1 MAGALGTLN
10 IDLTLNTASFT
21 NAINRSQHQTERF
34 NQSVRLSLQ
43 SITVQ
48 QERMASQTARSA
60 MSFANFAKVVTG
72 ALSINQVI
80 NYADSWTDLQNRMKL
95 VTNSTEALNK
105 ATNDV
110 YTIAQKTYQSLDATA
125 QVYQRFSDN
134 AERLGINQQKVAELT
149 ETVSKAVSLSGTSAA
164 AAATGLTQ
172 FGQALAAGQ
181 LRGQD
186 LNSVIEQIPGLAQ
199 AIAEGMG
206 ISMGELKQRAQD
218 GETSIDKIIESLER
232 VKASVDQKFATSVTT
247 VSQSFTNLQSA
258 MTKFVGE
265 ANQSIGATQLLTT
278 GLAGL
283 SNNLSTVAKI
293 VEAVAVTALVAKL
306 SQWTKATYLKNQ
318 ASANEAKAALRS
330 AEANSFAAASASRK
344 AWADKES
351 AISAMNSAKM
361 SYQSAK
367 GTAAEA
373 YALEK
378 VIATKSLATA
388 ASLQYKQALI
398 AETATQRTLTAA
410 RRQATVAG
418 RALSGV
424 LAFTGGPVGL
434 ALTAITAVGI
444 GVYEYSQN
452 VKQAKLE
459 SIEFANAL
467 DTSTEALKAMN
478 NQALLTN
485 LSKLSAGIDAEIEKV
500 EESVEK
506 AKKLATDSKSGWSL
520 SASSYLRYTNDYE
533 GYKEIIAEQQREA
546 KIGLDAA
553 MGDVVSQLTVLERQ
567 RASIRQMLAQ
577 VEEKYGKQ
585 SEEYQRYVSKV
596 EEADS
601 VVNKFRVTLKNLGFD
616 FDALINTTNQ
626 ATNSQANVTVTIAK
640 QIEDSIK
647 KSQRSLEKTKAT
659 GEALAK
665 LNAEDV
671 LASRKV
677 TPDMQGYDKA
687 LQAEIDAQ
695 LALQSKK
702 IKPPKTPK
710 SSIDYAK
717 QYTKILSDLQE
728 KQASLI
734 ADGQSIQLY
743 GTTSSFNE
751 YNSALADIK
760 KNKEKFDEILKIDP
774 KAIETIKEKAKAIDD
789 MARANSVAQFAYDR
803 NKEVEQMQ
811 FETSLIGKSRAEQ
824 ERLNALREVDLLYK
838 QASVD
843 LGDKELANLQRN
855 VELTKQKIEAELQK
869 RELMK
874 LDPVEGLNQGLSDF
888 GDSATNVMEN
898 VKNVTAN
905 VLNNMSDSLADFV
918 LTGKGSFKDF
928 ANAVISDIT
937 RMVMKMLVFKAIEA
951 GTSFFMGGASGGSD
965 AGGGPGGLFAYGGYT
980 GHGGKFE
987 PKGIVHG
994 GEFVFTK
1001 EATAKLGIGNLYRLM
1016 NSTQG
1021 YASGGFVGSLAGKM
1035 PSAPV
1040 TTSSSSGVN
1049 ITVVNQITVTGNGD
1063 AVLVQAMKEA
1073 AQQGTDAG
1081 AQKARAMI
1089 LQDFQSNGTAR
1100 RTLGV

>member
-34 NQSVRLSLQ
+34 NQSVRVSLQ

-48 QERMASQTARSA
+48 QERMASQTAKSA
-60 MSFANFAKVVTG
+60 SSFASFAKAVTG
-72 ALSINQVI
+72 ALSVHQVI
-80 NYADSWTDLQNRMKL
+80 SYADGWTDLQNRLKL
-95 VTNSTEALNK
+95 VTKSTQELNK

-164 AAATGLTQ
+164 SAAMGLTQ

-206 ISMGELKQRAQD
+206 ISMGELKKKAQD
-218 GETSIDKIIESLER
+218 GKTSIDKIIESLER

-265 ANQSIGATQLLTT
+265 ANQSTGATQLLNT
-278 GLAGL
+278 GLSAL
-283 SNNLSTVAKI
+283 SNNFSEVMKVA
-293 VEAVAVTALVAKL
+293 EALAVTAIVMKVTKWTQATYAQTTATKLKVQQDLIAAKATQAKMTAELELARVEMRSLQAQLQLAQTEAQRSSIRMRMKAQSSIIVSATNAETLAIQRLNAAQRASSTLGRGFGGALAFLGGPLGIATGLLTAGAMAYYEWQQQAEQSRQKALEYAESLDVATESLKKL
-306 SQWTKATYLKNQ
+306 SDAERQ
-318 ASANEAKAALRS
+318 ASIGKLSDSFDAQVEKIEELKKKQEDLKKSSDFGGANKGISFYYTGDYEAFS
-330 AEANSFAAASASRK
+330 AEVVKARK
-344 AWADKES
+344 DEIQVTADLEEKNRGLEV
-351 AISAMNSAKM
+351 IRKKM
-361 SYQSAK
+361 ALLLD
-367 GTAAEA
+367 AEVQKNGMVSNA
-373 YALEK
+373 YALYASRIYDASVRSDELISK
-378 VIATKSLATA
+378 LHLQGSAFDNLAQSIRSATQEQQQFSANSLIIVSADAQKSID
-388 ASLQYKQALI
+388 ASL
-398 AETATQRTLTAA
+398 
-410 RRQATVAG
+410 
-418 RALSGV
+418 RA
-424 LAFTGGPVGL
+424 
-434 ALTAITAVGI
+434 
-444 GVYEYSQN
+444 
-452 VKQAKLE
+452 
-459 SIEFANAL
+459 
-467 DTSTEALKAMN
+467 
-478 NQALLTN
+478 
-485 LSKLSAGIDAEIEKV
+485 IEK
-500 EESVEK
+500 
-506 AKKLATDSKSGWSL
+506 A
-520 SASSYLRYTNDYE
+520 
-533 GYKEIIAEQQREA
+533 
-546 KIGLDAA
+546 
-553 MGDVVSQLTVLERQ
+553 
-567 RASIRQMLAQ
+567 
-577 VEEKYGKQ
+577 
-585 SEEYQRYVSKV
+585 
-596 EEADS
+596 
-601 VVNKFRVTLKNLGFD
+601 
-616 FDALINTTNQ
+616 
-626 ATNSQANVTVTIAK
+626 
-640 QIEDSIK
+640 
-647 KSQRSLEKTKAT
+647 KAT

-717 QYTKILSDLQE
+717 QYTKLLSELQE

-760 KNKEKFDEILKIDP
+760 KNKEKFDAILKIDP

-803 NKEVEQMQ
+803 GKEVEQMQ

-824 ERLNALREVDLLYK
+824 ERLNALRQVDLLYQ
-838 QASVD
+838 QAKVD

-855 VELTKQKIEAELQK
+855 VELTKQKIDAELQK

-888 GDSATNVMEN
+888 SDSATNVMEN

-905 VLNNMSDSLADFV
+905 ALNNMSDSLADFV

-951 GTSFFMGGASGGSD
+951 GTSFFMGGASGGGD

-987 PKGIVHG
+987 PKGVVHG

-1021 YASGGFVGSLAGKM
+1021 YASGGFVGSLAGKV
-1035 PSAPV
+1035 PSTPV

-1049 ITVVNQITVTGNGD
+1049 ITVINQITVTGNGD
-1063 AVLVQAMKEA
+1063 AVLAQAMKEA
-1073 AQQGTDAG
+1073 AEQGSEAG
-1081 AQKARAMI
+1081 AQKARAII

>member
-265 ANQSIGATQLLTT
+265 ANQSTGATQLLNT
-278 GLAGL
+278 GLSVL
-283 SNNLSTVAKI
+283 SNNFSEVMKV
-293 VEAVAVTALVAKL
+293 VEALAVTAIVIKITKWTQATYAQTTATKLKVQQDLIAAKATQAKMTAELELARVEMRSLQAQLQLAQTEAQRSSIRMRMKAQSSIIVSATNAETLATQRLNAAQRASSTLGRGFGGALAFLGGPLGIATGLLTAGAMAYYEWQQQAEQSRQKALEYAESLDVATESLNKL
-306 SQWTKATYLKNQ
+306 SDAERQ
-318 ASANEAKAALRS
+318 ASIGKLFDSFDAQIEKIEELKKKQEELKRSSDFGGANKGISFYYTGDYEAFS
-330 AEANSFAAASASRK
+330 AEVVKARK
-344 AWADKES
+344 DEIQVTADLEEKNRELE
-351 AISAMNSAKM
+351 AIRKKM
-361 SYQSAK
+361 ALLLD
-367 GTAAEA
+367 AEVQKNGMVSNA
-373 YALEK
+373 YALYAGRIYDASVKSDELIGK
-378 VIATKSLATA
+378 LHLQGSAFDNLAQSIRSATQEQQQFSANSLIIVSADAQKSID
-388 ASLQYKQALI
+388 ASL
-398 AETATQRTLTAA
+398 
-410 RRQATVAG
+410 
-418 RALSGV
+418 RA
-424 LAFTGGPVGL
+424 
-434 ALTAITAVGI
+434 
-444 GVYEYSQN
+444 
-452 VKQAKLE
+452 
-459 SIEFANAL
+459 
-467 DTSTEALKAMN
+467 
-478 NQALLTN
+478 
-485 LSKLSAGIDAEIEKV
+485 IEK
-500 EESVEK
+500 
-506 AKKLATDSKSGWSL
+506 A
-520 SASSYLRYTNDYE
+520 
-533 GYKEIIAEQQREA
+533 
-546 KIGLDAA
+546 
-553 MGDVVSQLTVLERQ
+553 
-567 RASIRQMLAQ
+567 
-577 VEEKYGKQ
+577 
-585 SEEYQRYVSKV
+585 
-596 EEADS
+596 
-601 VVNKFRVTLKNLGFD
+601 
-616 FDALINTTNQ
+616 
-626 ATNSQANVTVTIAK
+626 
-640 QIEDSIK
+640 
-647 KSQRSLEKTKAT
+647 KAT

-695 LALQSKK
+695 LTLQSKK
-702 IKPPKTPK
+702 IKPPK

-760 KNKEKFDEILKIDP
+760 KNKEKFDAILKIDP

-824 ERLNALREVDLLYK
+824 ERLNALRGVDLLYK

-843 LGDKELANLQRN
+843 LGDKELANLQNN

-905 VLNNMSDSLADFV
+905 ALNNMSDSLADFV

>member
-34 NQSVRLSLQ
+34 NQSVRVSLQ

-48 QERMASQTARSA
+48 QERMASQTAKSA

-149 ETVSKAVSLSGTSAA
+149 ETVSKAVSLSGASAA

-232 VKASVDQKFATSVTT
+232 VKTSVDQKFATSVTT

-265 ANQSIGATQLLTT
+265 ANQSTGATQLLNT
-278 GLAGL
+278 GLSVL
-283 SNNLSTVAKI
+283 SNNFSEVMKV
-293 VEAVAVTALVAKL
+293 VEALAVTAIVIKITKWTQATYAQTTATKLKVQQDLIAAKATQAKMTAELELARVEMRSLQAQLQLAQTEAQRSSIRMRMKAQSSIIVSATNAETLATQRLNAAQRASSTLGRGFGGALAFLGGPLGIATGLLTAGAMAYYEWQQQAEQSRQKALEYAESLDVATESLNKL
-306 SQWTKATYLKNQ
+306 SDAERQ
-318 ASANEAKAALRS
+318 ASIGKLFDSFDAQIEKIEELKKKQEELKRSSDFGGANKGISFYYTGDYEAFS
-330 AEANSFAAASASRK
+330 AEVVKARK
-344 AWADKES
+344 DEIQVTADLEEKNRELE
-351 AISAMNSAKM
+351 AIRKKM
-361 SYQSAK
+361 ALLLD
-367 GTAAEA
+367 AEVQKNGMVSNA
-373 YALEK
+373 YALYAGRIYDASVKSDELIGK
-378 VIATKSLATA
+378 LHLQGSAFDNLAQSIRSATQEQQQFSANSLIIVSADAQKSID
-388 ASLQYKQALI
+388 ASL
-398 AETATQRTLTAA
+398 
-410 RRQATVAG
+410 
-418 RALSGV
+418 RA
-424 LAFTGGPVGL
+424 
-434 ALTAITAVGI
+434 
-444 GVYEYSQN
+444 
-452 VKQAKLE
+452 
-459 SIEFANAL
+459 
-467 DTSTEALKAMN
+467 
-478 NQALLTN
+478 
-485 LSKLSAGIDAEIEKV
+485 IEK
-500 EESVEK
+500 
-506 AKKLATDSKSGWSL
+506 A
-520 SASSYLRYTNDYE
+520 
-533 GYKEIIAEQQREA
+533 
-546 KIGLDAA
+546 
-553 MGDVVSQLTVLERQ
+553 
-567 RASIRQMLAQ
+567 
-577 VEEKYGKQ
+577 
-585 SEEYQRYVSKV
+585 
-596 EEADS
+596 
-601 VVNKFRVTLKNLGFD
+601 
-616 FDALINTTNQ
+616 
-626 ATNSQANVTVTIAK
+626 
-640 QIEDSIK
+640 
-647 KSQRSLEKTKAT
+647 KAT

-760 KNKEKFDEILKIDP
+760 KNKEKFDAILKIDP

-824 ERLNALREVDLLYK
+824 ERLNALRGVDLLYK

-843 LGDKELANLQRN
+843 LGDKELANLQNN
-855 VELTKQKIEAELQK
+855 VELTKQKIEVELQK

-905 VLNNMSDSLADFV
+905 ALNNMSDSLADFV

>member
-34 NQSVRLSLQ
+34 NQSVRVSLQ

-48 QERMASQTARSA
+48 QERMSSQTAKSA

-125 QVYQRFSDN
+125 QIYQRFSDN

-258 MTKFVGE
+258 MTRFVGE
-265 ANQSIGATQLLTT
+265 ANQSTGATQLLNT
-278 GLAGL
+278 GLSVL
-283 SNNLSTVAKI
+283 SNNFSEVMKV
-293 VEAVAVTALVAKL
+293 VEALAVTAIVIKITKWTQATYAQTTATKLKVQQDLIAAKATQAKMTAELELARVEMRSLQAQLQLAQTEAQRSSIRMRMKAQSSIIVSATNAETLATQRLNAAQRASSTLGRGFGGALAFLGGPLGIATGLLTAGAMAYYEWQQQAEQSRQKALEYAESLDVATESLNKL
-306 SQWTKATYLKNQ
+306 SDAERQ
-318 ASANEAKAALRS
+318 ASIGKLFDSFDAQIEKIEELKKKQEELKRSSDFGGANKGISFYYTGDYEAFS
-330 AEANSFAAASASRK
+330 AEVVKARK
-344 AWADKES
+344 DEIQVTADLEEKNRELE
-351 AISAMNSAKM
+351 AIRKKM
-361 SYQSAK
+361 ALLLD
-367 GTAAEA
+367 AEVQKNGMVSNA
-373 YALEK
+373 YALYAGRIYDASVKSDELIGK
-378 VIATKSLATA
+378 LHLQGSAFDNLAQSIRSATQEQQQFSANSLIIVSADAQKSID
-388 ASLQYKQALI
+388 ASL
-398 AETATQRTLTAA
+398 
-410 RRQATVAG
+410 
-418 RALSGV
+418 RA
-424 LAFTGGPVGL
+424 
-434 ALTAITAVGI
+434 
-444 GVYEYSQN
+444 
-452 VKQAKLE
+452 
-459 SIEFANAL
+459 
-467 DTSTEALKAMN
+467 
-478 NQALLTN
+478 
-485 LSKLSAGIDAEIEKV
+485 IEK
-500 EESVEK
+500 
-506 AKKLATDSKSGWSL
+506 A
-520 SASSYLRYTNDYE
+520 
-533 GYKEIIAEQQREA
+533 
-546 KIGLDAA
+546 
-553 MGDVVSQLTVLERQ
+553 
-567 RASIRQMLAQ
+567 
-577 VEEKYGKQ
+577 
-585 SEEYQRYVSKV
+585 
-596 EEADS
+596 
-601 VVNKFRVTLKNLGFD
+601 
-616 FDALINTTNQ
+616 
-626 ATNSQANVTVTIAK
+626 
-640 QIEDSIK
+640 
-647 KSQRSLEKTKAT
+647 KAT

-695 LALQSKK
+695 LTLQSKK

-760 KNKEKFDEILKIDP
+760 KNKEKFDAILKIDP

-824 ERLNALREVDLLYK
+824 ERLNALRGVDLLYK

-843 LGDKELANLQRN
+843 LGDKELANLQNN

-905 VLNNMSDSLADFV
+905 ALNNMSDSLADFV

>member
-34 NQSVRLSLQ
+34 NQSVRVSLQ

-48 QERMASQTARSA
+48 QERMASQTAKSA
-60 MSFANFAKVVTG
+60 SSFASFAKAVTG
-72 ALSINQVI
+72 ALSVHQVI
-80 NYADSWTDLQNRMKL
+80 SYADGWTDLQNRLKL
-95 VTNSTEALNK
+95 VTKSTQELNK

-218 GETSIDKIIESLER
+218 GEMAIDKIIKALEK
-232 VKASVDQKFATSVTT
+232 VKDSVDQKFATSVTT
-247 VSQSFTNLQSA
+247 VSQGFTNLQSA

-265 ANQSIGATQLLTT
+265 ANQSTGATQLLNT
-278 GLAGL
+278 GLSAL
-283 SNNLSTVAKI
+283 SNNFSEVMRV
-293 VEAVAVTALVAKL
+293 VETLAVTAIVMKITKWTQATYAQTVATKLKVQQDLIAAKATQAKMTAELELARVEMRSLQAQLQLAQTEAQRSSIRMRMKAQSSIIVSATNAETLAIQRLNAAQRASSTLGRGFGGALAFLGGPLGIATGLLTVGAMAYYEWQQQAEQSRQKALEYAESLDVATEALNKL
-306 SQWTKATYLKNQ
+306 SNAERQ
-318 ASANEAKAALRS
+318 ASIGKLS
-330 AEANSFAAASASRK
+330 DSFDAQIEKIEELKRKQEELSRK
-344 AWADKES
+344 ASDSNGGNQWAPLYYTGDRDVDSIRIIKAQTEARKEEIQVI
-351 AISAMNSAKM
+351 AEVEAKNRELEATRKKM
-361 SYQSAK
+361 ALLLD
-367 GTAAEA
+367 AEVQKNGMVSNA
-373 YALEK
+373 YALYASRIYDASVRSDELIGK
-378 VIATKSLATA
+378 LHLQGSAFDNLAQSIRSATQEQQQFSANSLIIVSADAQKSID
-388 ASLQYKQALI
+388 ASL
-398 AETATQRTLTAA
+398 
-410 RRQATVAG
+410 
-418 RALSGV
+418 RA
-424 LAFTGGPVGL
+424 
-434 ALTAITAVGI
+434 
-444 GVYEYSQN
+444 
-452 VKQAKLE
+452 
-459 SIEFANAL
+459 
-467 DTSTEALKAMN
+467 
-478 NQALLTN
+478 
-485 LSKLSAGIDAEIEKV
+485 IEK
-500 EESVEK
+500 
-506 AKKLATDSKSGWSL
+506 A
-520 SASSYLRYTNDYE
+520 
-533 GYKEIIAEQQREA
+533 
-546 KIGLDAA
+546 
-553 MGDVVSQLTVLERQ
+553 
-567 RASIRQMLAQ
+567 
-577 VEEKYGKQ
+577 
-585 SEEYQRYVSKV
+585 
-596 EEADS
+596 
-601 VVNKFRVTLKNLGFD
+601 
-616 FDALINTTNQ
+616 
-626 ATNSQANVTVTIAK
+626 
-640 QIEDSIK
+640 
-647 KSQRSLEKTKAT
+647 KAT

-687 LQAEIDAQ
+687 LQAEIEAQ
-695 LALQSKK
+695 LASQSKK

-717 QYTKILSDLQE
+717 QYTKLLSDLQE

-734 ADGQSIQLY
+734 ADGKSIQLY

-760 KNKEKFDEILKIDP
+760 TNKDKFDEILKIDP

-803 NKEVEQMQ
+803 GKEVEQMQ

-855 VELTKQKIEAELQK
+855 VELTKQKIDAELQK

-874 LDPVEGLNQGLSDF
+874 LDPVEGLSQGLSDF
-888 GDSATNVMEN
+888 SDSATNVMEN

-905 VLNNMSDSLADFV
+905 ALNNMSDSLADFV

-951 GTSFFMGGASGGSD
+951 GTSFFMGGASGGGD

-987 PKGIVHG
+987 PKGVVHG

-1021 YASGGFVGSLAGKM
+1021 YASGGFVGSLAGKV
-1035 PSAPV
+1035 PSTPV

-1063 AVLVQAMKEA
+1063 AVLAQAMKEA
-1073 AQQGTDAG
+1073 AEQGTEAG
-1081 AQKARAMI
+1081 AQKARAII

>member
-265 ANQSIGATQLLTT
+265 ANQSTGATQLLNT
-278 GLAGL
+278 GLSVL
-283 SNNLSTVAKI
+283 SNNFSEVMKV
-293 VEAVAVTALVAKL
+293 VEALAVTAIVIKITKWTQATYAQTTATKLKVQQDLIAAKATQAKMTAELELARVEMRSLQAQLQLAQTEAQRSSIRMRMKAQSSIIVSATNAETLATQRLNAAQRASSTLGRGFGGALAFLGGPLGIATGLLTAGAMAYYEWQQQAEQSRQKALEYAESLDVATESLNKL
-306 SQWTKATYLKNQ
+306 SDAERQ
-318 ASANEAKAALRS
+318 ASIGKLFDSFDAQIEKIEELKKKQEELKRSSDFGGANKGISFYYTGDYEAFS
-330 AEANSFAAASASRK
+330 AEVVKARK
-344 AWADKES
+344 DEIQVTADLEEKNRELE
-351 AISAMNSAKM
+351 AIRKKM
-361 SYQSAK
+361 ALLLD
-367 GTAAEA
+367 AEVQKNGMVSNA
-373 YALEK
+373 YALYAGRIYDASVKSDELIGK
-378 VIATKSLATA
+378 LHLQGSAFDNLAQSIRSATQEQQQLSANSLIIVSADAQKSID
-388 ASLQYKQALI
+388 ASL
-398 AETATQRTLTAA
+398 
-410 RRQATVAG
+410 
-418 RALSGV
+418 RA
-424 LAFTGGPVGL
+424 
-434 ALTAITAVGI
+434 
-444 GVYEYSQN
+444 
-452 VKQAKLE
+452 
-459 SIEFANAL
+459 
-467 DTSTEALKAMN
+467 
-478 NQALLTN
+478 
-485 LSKLSAGIDAEIEKV
+485 IEK
-500 EESVEK
+500 
-506 AKKLATDSKSGWSL
+506 A
-520 SASSYLRYTNDYE
+520 
-533 GYKEIIAEQQREA
+533 
-546 KIGLDAA
+546 
-553 MGDVVSQLTVLERQ
+553 
-567 RASIRQMLAQ
+567 
-577 VEEKYGKQ
+577 
-585 SEEYQRYVSKV
+585 
-596 EEADS
+596 
-601 VVNKFRVTLKNLGFD
+601 
-616 FDALINTTNQ
+616 
-626 ATNSQANVTVTIAK
+626 
-640 QIEDSIK
+640 
-647 KSQRSLEKTKAT
+647 KAT

-695 LALQSKK
+695 LTLQSKK

-760 KNKEKFDEILKIDP
+760 KNKEKFDAILKIDP

-824 ERLNALREVDLLYK
+824 ERLNALRGIDLLYK

-843 LGDKELANLQRN
+843 LGDKELANLQNN

-905 VLNNMSDSLADFV
+905 ALNNMSDSLADFV

>member
-34 NQSVRLSLQ
+34 NQSVRVSLQ

-48 QERMASQTARSA
+48 QERMASQTAKSTS
-60 MSFANFAKVVTG
+60 SFASFAKAVTG
-72 ALSINQVI
+72 ALSIHQVI
-80 NYADSWTDLQNRMKL
+80 SYADGWTDLQNRLKL
-95 VTNSTEALNK
+95 VTKSTQELNK

-164 AAATGLTQ
+164 SAAMGLTQ

-206 ISMGELKQRAQD
+206 ISMGELKKKAQD

-258 MTKFVGE
+258 MTKFIGE
-265 ANQSIGATQLLTT
+265 ANQSTGATQLLNT
-278 GLAGL
+278 GLSTL
-283 SNNLSTVAKI
+283 SNNFSEVMRVTETL
-293 VEAVAVTALVAKL
+293 AVTAIVIKITK
-306 SQWTKATYLKNQ
+306 WTQATYAQTTATKLKVQ
-318 ASANEAKAALRS
+318 QDLIAAKVTQ
-330 AEANSFAAASASRK
+330 
-344 AWADKES
+344 
-351 AISAMNSAKM
+351 AKM
-361 SYQSAK
+361 
-367 GTAAEA
+367 TAE
-373 YALEK
+373 LE
-378 VIATKSLATA
+378 LARVEMR
-388 ASLQYKQALI
+388 SLQAQLQLAQTEAQRSSIRMRMKAQSSIIVSATN
-398 AETATQRTLTAA
+398 AETLAIQRLNAA
-410 RRQATVAG
+410 
-418 RALSGV
+418 
-424 LAFTGGPVGL
+424 
-434 ALTAITAVGI
+434 
-444 GVYEYSQN
+444 
-452 VKQAKLE
+452 
-459 SIEFANAL
+459 
-467 DTSTEALKAMN
+467 
-478 NQALLTN
+478 
-485 LSKLSAGIDAEIEKV
+485 
-500 EESVEK
+500 
-506 AKKLATDSKSGWSL
+506 
-520 SASSYLRYTNDYE
+520 
-533 GYKEIIAEQQREA
+533 
-546 KIGLDAA
+546 
-553 MGDVVSQLTVLERQ
+553 Q
-567 RASIRQMLAQ
+567 RASSTLGRGFGGALAFLGGPLGIATGLLAAGAMAYYEWQQQAEQSRQKALEYAESLDVATESLKKLSDAERQASIGKLFDSFDAQIEKIEDLKRKQEDLKKSSDFGGANKGISFYYTGDYESFSAEVVKARKDEIQVTADLETKNRELEVIRKKMALLLDAEVQKNGMVSNAYAIYASRIYDASVRSDELIGKLHLQGSAFDNLAQ
-577 VEEKYGKQ
+577 SIRSATQEQQQFSAKSLIVVSDDTQKSIETSLRNIEK
-585 SEEYQRYVSKV
+585 
-596 EEADS
+596 A
-601 VVNKFRVTLKNLGFD
+601 
-616 FDALINTTNQ
+616 
-626 ATNSQANVTVTIAK
+626 
-640 QIEDSIK
+640 
-647 KSQRSLEKTKAT
+647 KAT

-665 LNAEDV
+665 LNAEDE
-671 LASRKV
+671 LARRKV
-677 TPDMQGYDKA
+677 TPNMLGYDKA
-687 LQAEIDAQ
+687 LQAEVQAQ
-695 LALQSKK
+695 LALQAKKNKPSKSK
-702 IKPPKTPK
+702 V
-710 SSIDYAK
+710 DYGK
-717 QYTKILSDLQE
+717 QYTKILSELQE

-751 YNSALADIK
+751 YNTALADIK
-760 KNKEKFDEILKIDP
+760 KNKEKFDAILKIDP

-803 NKEVEQMQ
+803 GKEVEQMQ
-811 FETSLIGKSRAEQ
+811 FETSLIGKTRVEQ
-824 ERLNALREVDLLYK
+824 ERLNALRQIDLLYQ
-838 QASVD
+838 QAKVD
-843 LGDKELANLQRN
+843 LGDKELVNLQRN
-855 VELTKQKIEAELQK
+855 VELTKQKIDAELQK

-888 GDSATNVMEN
+888 SDSATNVMEN

-905 VLNNMSDSLADFV
+905 ALNNMSDSLADFV

-951 GTSFFMGGASGGSD
+951 GTSFFMGGASGGD

-987 PKGIVHG
+987 PKGVVHG

-1001 EATAKLGIGNLYRLM
+1001 EATAKLGVGNLYRLM

-1021 YASGGFVGSLAGKM
+1021 YASGGFVGSLAGKV
-1035 PSAPV
+1035 PSTPV

-1049 ITVVNQITVTGNGD
+1049 ITVLNQITVTGNGD
-1063 AVLVQAMKEA
+1063 AVLAQAMKEA
-1073 AQQGTDAG
+1073 AEQGTEAG
-1081 AQKARAMI
+1081 AQKARAII

>member
-34 NQSVRLSLQ
+34 NQNVRVSLQ

-48 QERMASQTARSA
+48 QERMASQTAKSA
-60 MSFANFAKVVTG
+60 SSFANFAKVVTG
-72 ALSINQVI
+72 ALSVKQVI
-80 NYADSWTDLQNRMKL
+80 NYADGWTDLQNRLKL
-95 VTNSTEALNK
+95 VTDSTQALNR

-164 AAATGLTQ
+164 SAAMGLTQ

-206 ISMGELKQRAQD
+206 ISMGDLKKKAQD
-218 GETSIDKIIESLER
+218 GEMAIDKIIQALEK
-232 VKASVDQKFATSVTT
+232 VKDSVDQKFATSVTT
-247 VSQSFTNLQSA
+247 VSQGFTNLQSA

-265 ANQSIGATQLLTT
+265 ANQSTGATQLLTT

-283 SNNLSTVAKI
+283 SNNFSEVMKVA
-293 VEAVAVTALVAKL
+293 EALAVTAIVMKITKWTQATYAQTTATKLKVQQDLIAAKATQAKMTAELELARVEMRSLQAQLQLAQTEAQRSSIRMRMKAQSSIIVSATNAETLAIQRLNAAQRASSTLGRGFGGALAFLGGPLGIATGLLTAGAMAYYEWQQQAEQSRQKALEYAESLDVATESLNKL
-306 SQWTKATYLKNQ
+306 SDAERQ
-318 ASANEAKAALRS
+318 ASMVKL
-330 AEANSFAAASASRK
+330 AEGLDARVTKIGEITQKQKELIELSK
-344 AWADKES
+344 VDLADKGLQFYYTNDFDSYSSGMFKAQKEEIQVT
-351 AISAMNSAKM
+351 ADLEAEKRKLGIERGKM
-361 SYQSAK
+361 A
-367 GTAAEA
+367 TLMDAEVQKNGMVSNA
-373 YALEK
+373 YALYASRIYDASVKSDELIGK
-378 VIATKSLATA
+378 LHLQGSAFDNLAQSIRSATQEQQQFSANSLIIVSADAQKSID
-388 ASLQYKQALI
+388 ASL
-398 AETATQRTLTAA
+398 
-410 RRQATVAG
+410 
-418 RALSGV
+418 RA
-424 LAFTGGPVGL
+424 
-434 ALTAITAVGI
+434 
-444 GVYEYSQN
+444 
-452 VKQAKLE
+452 
-459 SIEFANAL
+459 
-467 DTSTEALKAMN
+467 
-478 NQALLTN
+478 
-485 LSKLSAGIDAEIEKV
+485 IEK
-500 EESVEK
+500 
-506 AKKLATDSKSGWSL
+506 A
-520 SASSYLRYTNDYE
+520 
-533 GYKEIIAEQQREA
+533 
-546 KIGLDAA
+546 
-553 MGDVVSQLTVLERQ
+553 
-567 RASIRQMLAQ
+567 
-577 VEEKYGKQ
+577 
-585 SEEYQRYVSKV
+585 
-596 EEADS
+596 
-601 VVNKFRVTLKNLGFD
+601 
-616 FDALINTTNQ
+616 
-626 ATNSQANVTVTIAK
+626 
-640 QIEDSIK
+640 
-647 KSQRSLEKTKAT
+647 KAT
-659 GEALAK
+659 GEVLAK

-717 QYTKILSDLQE
+717 QYTKLLSELQE

-803 NKEVEQMQ
+803 GKEVEQMQ
-811 FETSLIGKSRAEQ
+811 FETSLIGKTRVEQ
-824 ERLNALREVDLLYK
+824 ERLNALRQIDLLYQ
-838 QASVD
+838 QAKVD

-855 VELTKQKIEAELQK
+855 VELTKQKIDAELQK

-888 GDSATNVMEN
+888 SDSATNVMEN

-905 VLNNMSDSLADFV
+905 ALNNMSDSLADFV

-951 GTSFFMGGASGGSD
+951 GTSFFMGGASGGGD

-987 PKGIVHG
+987 PKGVVHG

-1021 YASGGFVGSLAGKM
+1021 YASGGFVGSLAGKV
-1035 PSAPV
+1035 PSTPV

-1063 AVLVQAMKEA
+1063 AVLAQAMKEA
-1073 AQQGTDAG
+1073 AEQGTEAG
-1081 AQKARAMI
+1081 AQKARAII

>member
-34 NQSVRLSLQ
+34 NQSVRVSLQ

-48 QERMASQTARSA
+48 QERMASQTAKSA

-258 MTKFVGE
+258 MTRFVGE
-265 ANQSIGATQLLTT
+265 ANQSTGATQLLNT
-278 GLAGL
+278 GLSVL
-283 SNNLSTVAKI
+283 SNNFSEVMKV
-293 VEAVAVTALVAKL
+293 VEALAVTAIVIKITKWTQATYAQTTATKLKVQQDLIAAKATQAKMTAELELARVEMRSLQAQLQLAQTEAQRSSIRMRMKAQSSIIVSATNAETLATQRLNAAQRASSTLGRGFGGALAFLGGPLGIATGLLTAGAMAYYEWQQQAEQSRQKALEYAESLDVATESLNKL
-306 SQWTKATYLKNQ
+306 SDAERQ
-318 ASANEAKAALRS
+318 ASIGKLFDSFDAQIEKIEELKKKQEELKRSSDFGGANKGISFYYTGDYEAFS
-330 AEANSFAAASASRK
+330 AEVVKARK
-344 AWADKES
+344 DEIQVTADLEEKNRELE
-351 AISAMNSAKM
+351 AIRKKM
-361 SYQSAK
+361 ALLLD
-367 GTAAEA
+367 AEVQKNGMVSNA
-373 YALEK
+373 YALYAGRIYDAS
-378 VIATKSLATA
+378 VKSDELIGKLHLQGSAFDNLAQ
-388 ASLQYKQALI
+388 SI
-398 AETATQRTLTAA
+398 HSATQEQQQFSANSLIIVSADA
-410 RRQATVAG
+410 Q
-418 RALSGV
+418 
-424 LAFTGGPVGL
+424 
-434 ALTAITAVGI
+434 
-444 GVYEYSQN
+444 
-452 VKQAKLE
+452 K
-459 SIEFANAL
+459 SI
-467 DTSTEALKAMN
+467 DTSLRA
-478 NQALLTN
+478 
-485 LSKLSAGIDAEIEKV
+485 IEK
-500 EESVEK
+500 
-506 AKKLATDSKSGWSL
+506 A
-520 SASSYLRYTNDYE
+520 
-533 GYKEIIAEQQREA
+533 
-546 KIGLDAA
+546 
-553 MGDVVSQLTVLERQ
+553 
-567 RASIRQMLAQ
+567 
-577 VEEKYGKQ
+577 
-585 SEEYQRYVSKV
+585 
-596 EEADS
+596 
-601 VVNKFRVTLKNLGFD
+601 
-616 FDALINTTNQ
+616 
-626 ATNSQANVTVTIAK
+626 
-640 QIEDSIK
+640 
-647 KSQRSLEKTKAT
+647 KAT

-695 LALQSKK
+695 LTLQSKK

-760 KNKEKFDEILKIDP
+760 KNKEKFDAILKIDP

-824 ERLNALREVDLLYK
+824 ERLNALRGVDLLYK

-843 LGDKELANLQRN
+843 LGDKELANLQNN

-905 VLNNMSDSLADFV
+905 ALNNMSDSLADFV

-1035 PSAPV
+1035 PSSPV

-1063 AVLVQAMKEA
+1063 SVLVQAMKEA

>member
-1 MAGALGTLN
+1 
-10 IDLTLNTASFT
+10 
-21 NAINRSQHQTERF
+21 
-34 NQSVRLSLQ
+34 
-43 SITVQ
+43 
-48 QERMASQTARSA
+48 SQTAKSA
-60 MSFANFAKVVTG
+60 SSFANFAKVVTG
-72 ALSINQVI
+72 ALSVKQVI
-80 NYADSWTDLQNRMKL
+80 NYADGWTDLQNRLKL
-95 VTNSTEALNK
+95 VTNSTQALNR

-164 AAATGLTQ
+164 SAAMGLTQ

-265 ANQSIGATQLLTT
+265 ANQSTGATQLLNT
-278 GLAGL
+278 GLSVL
-283 SNNLSTVAKI
+283 SNNFSEVMKV
-293 VEAVAVTALVAKL
+293 VEALAVTAIVIKITKWTQATYAQTTATKLKVQQDLIVAKATQAKMTAELELARVEMRSLQAQLQLAQTEAQRSSIRMRMKAQSSIIVSATNAETLATQRLNAAQRASSTLGRGFGGALAFLGGPLGIATGLLTAGAMAYYEWQQQAEQSRQKALEYAESLDVATESLNKL
-306 SQWTKATYLKNQ
+306 SDAERQ
-318 ASANEAKAALRS
+318 ASIGKLFDSFDAQIEKIEELKKKQEELKRSSDFGGANKGISFYYTGDYEAFS
-330 AEANSFAAASASRK
+330 AEVVKARK
-344 AWADKES
+344 DEIQVTADLEEKNRELE
-351 AISAMNSAKM
+351 AIRKKM
-361 SYQSAK
+361 ALLLD
-367 GTAAEA
+367 AEVQKNGMVSNA
-373 YALEK
+373 YALYAGRIYDASVKSDELIGK
-378 VIATKSLATA
+378 LHLQGSAFDNLAQSIRSATQEQQQFSANSLIIVSADAQKSID
-388 ASLQYKQALI
+388 ASL
-398 AETATQRTLTAA
+398 
-410 RRQATVAG
+410 
-418 RALSGV
+418 RA
-424 LAFTGGPVGL
+424 
-434 ALTAITAVGI
+434 
-444 GVYEYSQN
+444 
-452 VKQAKLE
+452 
-459 SIEFANAL
+459 
-467 DTSTEALKAMN
+467 
-478 NQALLTN
+478 
-485 LSKLSAGIDAEIEKV
+485 IEK
-500 EESVEK
+500 
-506 AKKLATDSKSGWSL
+506 A
-520 SASSYLRYTNDYE
+520 
-533 GYKEIIAEQQREA
+533 
-546 KIGLDAA
+546 
-553 MGDVVSQLTVLERQ
+553 
-567 RASIRQMLAQ
+567 
-577 VEEKYGKQ
+577 
-585 SEEYQRYVSKV
+585 
-596 EEADS
+596 
-601 VVNKFRVTLKNLGFD
+601 
-616 FDALINTTNQ
+616 
-626 ATNSQANVTVTIAK
+626 
-640 QIEDSIK
+640 
-647 KSQRSLEKTKAT
+647 KAT

-695 LALQSKK
+695 LTLQSKK

-760 KNKEKFDEILKIDP
+760 KNKEKFDAILKIDP

-824 ERLNALREVDLLYK
+824 ERLNALRGVDLLYK

-843 LGDKELANLQRN
+843 LGDKELANLQNN
-855 VELTKQKIEAELQK
+855 VELTKQKIEVELQK

-905 VLNNMSDSLADFV
+905 ALNNMSDSLADFV

>member
-34 NQSVRLSLQ
+34 NQSVRVSLQ

-48 QERMASQTARSA
+48 QERMASQTAKSA
-60 MSFANFAKVVTG
+60 SSFANFAKVVTG
-72 ALSINQVI
+72 ALSVHQVI
-80 NYADSWTDLQNRMKL
+80 SYADGWTDLQNRLKL
-95 VTNSTEALNK
+95 VTKSTQELNK

-172 FGQALAAGQ
+172 FGQALAAGR

-206 ISMGELKQRAQD
+206 ISMGELKQKAQD

-232 VKASVDQKFATSVTT
+232 VKASVDQKFATSITT

-258 MTKFVGE
+258 MTRFVGE
-265 ANQSIGATQLLTT
+265 TNQSTGATQLLNM
-278 GLAGL
+278 GLSAL
-283 SNNLSTVAKI
+283 SNNFSEVMKV
-293 VEAVAVTALVAKL
+293 VEALAVTAIVIKITKWTQATYAQTTATKLKVQQDLIAAKATQAKMTAELELARVEMRSLQAQLQLAQTEAQRSSIRMRMKAQSSIIVSATNAETLAIQRLNNAAQRASSTLGRGFGGALAFLGGPLGIATGLLTAGAMAYYEWQQQAEQSRQKALEYAESLDVATESLKKL
-306 SQWTKATYLKNQ
+306 SDAERQ
-318 ASANEAKAALRS
+318 ASIGKLFDSFDAQIEKIEELKRKQEDLKKSSDFGGANKGISFYYTGDYESFS
-330 AEANSFAAASASRK
+330 AEAVKARK
-344 AWADKES
+344 DEIQVTADLETKNRELEV
-351 AISAMNSAKM
+351 IRKKM
-361 SYQSAK
+361 ALLLD
-367 GTAAEA
+367 AEVQKNGMVSNA
-373 YALEK
+373 YALYASRIYDASVRSDELIGK
-378 VIATKSLATA
+378 LHLQGSAFDNLAQSIRSATQEQQQFSANSLIIVSADAQKSID
-388 ASLQYKQALI
+388 ASL
-398 AETATQRTLTAA
+398 
-410 RRQATVAG
+410 
-418 RALSGV
+418 RA
-424 LAFTGGPVGL
+424 
-434 ALTAITAVGI
+434 
-444 GVYEYSQN
+444 
-452 VKQAKLE
+452 
-459 SIEFANAL
+459 
-467 DTSTEALKAMN
+467 
-478 NQALLTN
+478 
-485 LSKLSAGIDAEIEKV
+485 IEK
-500 EESVEK
+500 
-506 AKKLATDSKSGWSL
+506 A
-520 SASSYLRYTNDYE
+520 
-533 GYKEIIAEQQREA
+533 
-546 KIGLDAA
+546 
-553 MGDVVSQLTVLERQ
+553 
-567 RASIRQMLAQ
+567 
-577 VEEKYGKQ
+577 
-585 SEEYQRYVSKV
+585 
-596 EEADS
+596 
-601 VVNKFRVTLKNLGFD
+601 
-616 FDALINTTNQ
+616 
-626 ATNSQANVTVTIAK
+626 
-640 QIEDSIK
+640 
-647 KSQRSLEKTKAT
+647 KAT

-695 LALQSKK
+695 LASQSKK

-717 QYTKILSDLQE
+717 QYTKLLSDLQE

-760 KNKEKFDEILKIDP
+760 KNKEKFNEILKIDP

-803 NKEVEQMQ
+803 GKEVEQMQ

-824 ERLNALREVDLLYK
+824 ERLNALRQVDLLYQ
-838 QASVD
+838 QAKVD

-855 VELTKQKIEAELQK
+855 VELTKQKIDAELQK

-888 GDSATNVMEN
+888 SDSATNVMEN

-905 VLNNMSDSLADFV
+905 ALNNMSDSLADFA
-918 LTGKGSFKDF
+918 LTGKDNFKDF

-951 GTSFFMGGASGGSD
+951 GTSFFMGGASGGD

-987 PKGIVHG
+987 PKGVVHG

-1021 YASGGFVGSLAGKM
+1021 YASGGFVGSLAGKV
-1035 PSAPV
+1035 PSTPV
-1040 TTSSSSGVN
+1040 TTSSSLGVN

-1063 AVLVQAMKEA
+1063 AVLAQAMKEA
-1073 AQQGTDAG
+1073 AEQGTEAG
-1081 AQKARAMI
+1081 AQKARAII

>member
-48 QERMASQTARSA
+48 QERMASQTAKSA

-134 AERLGINQQKVAELT
+134 AERLGINQLKVAELT

-265 ANQSIGATQLLTT
+265 ANQSTGATQLLNT
-278 GLAGL
+278 GLSVL
-283 SNNLSTVAKI
+283 SNNFSEVMKV
-293 VEAVAVTALVAKL
+293 VEALAVTAIVIKITKWTQATYAQTTATKLKVQQDLIAAKATQAKMTAELELARVEMRSLQAQLQLAQTEAQRSSIRMRMKAQSSIIVSATNAETLATQRLNAAQRASSTLGRGFGGALAFLGGPLGIATGLLTAGAMAYYEWQQQAEQSRQKALEYAESLDVATESLNKL
-306 SQWTKATYLKNQ
+306 SDAERQ
-318 ASANEAKAALRS
+318 ASIGKLFDSFDAQIEKIEELKKKQEELKRSSDFGGANKGISFYYTGDYEAFS
-330 AEANSFAAASASRK
+330 AEVVKARK
-344 AWADKES
+344 DEIQVTADLEEKNRELE
-351 AISAMNSAKM
+351 AIRKKM
-361 SYQSAK
+361 ALLLD
-367 GTAAEA
+367 AEVQKNGMVSNA
-373 YALEK
+373 YALYAGRIYDASVKSDELIGK
-378 VIATKSLATA
+378 LHLQGSAFDNLAQSIRSATQEQQQFSANSLIIVSADAQKSID
-388 ASLQYKQALI
+388 ASL
-398 AETATQRTLTAA
+398 
-410 RRQATVAG
+410 
-418 RALSGV
+418 RA
-424 LAFTGGPVGL
+424 
-434 ALTAITAVGI
+434 
-444 GVYEYSQN
+444 
-452 VKQAKLE
+452 
-459 SIEFANAL
+459 
-467 DTSTEALKAMN
+467 
-478 NQALLTN
+478 
-485 LSKLSAGIDAEIEKV
+485 IEK
-500 EESVEK
+500 
-506 AKKLATDSKSGWSL
+506 A
-520 SASSYLRYTNDYE
+520 
-533 GYKEIIAEQQREA
+533 
-546 KIGLDAA
+546 
-553 MGDVVSQLTVLERQ
+553 
-567 RASIRQMLAQ
+567 
-577 VEEKYGKQ
+577 
-585 SEEYQRYVSKV
+585 
-596 EEADS
+596 
-601 VVNKFRVTLKNLGFD
+601 
-616 FDALINTTNQ
+616 
-626 ATNSQANVTVTIAK
+626 
-640 QIEDSIK
+640 
-647 KSQRSLEKTKAT
+647 KAT

-695 LALQSKK
+695 LTLQSKK

-760 KNKEKFDEILKIDP
+760 KNKEKFDAILKIDP

-824 ERLNALREVDLLYK
+824 ERLNALRGVDLLYK

-843 LGDKELANLQRN
+843 LGDKELANLQNN
-855 VELTKQKIEAELQK
+855 VELTKQKIEVELQK

-905 VLNNMSDSLADFV
+905 ALNNMSDSLADFV